1 MNFWIKKGYKG
12 CAIVSILLLFFCSC
26 QPTDINEKIRVIN
39 EGWSFKKQ
47 SDTLWFK
54 ATVPGTIH
62 TDLLANNI
70 IEDPFFR
77 LNELNLQWIDKCNWE
92 YKTSFSVS
100 KEELNFI
107 NAQLVFNGLDTY
119 ADVYLNDSLILQADN
134 MFLRYKLDC
143 RALLKEGDNAL
154 RIVFYSPILKGIQKY
169 DATNYK
175 LPISANDLAE
185 IGEVENGKRV
195 SAFIRK
201 APYHFGWDWGPRL
214 VTSGIWRK
222 VELQFWNGLKI
233 ENSFIEQQEINQ
245 SVKFKASASIN
256 SNEDKEV
263 YIQVRVEDSLVTQ
276 KKAKLKKGSQNIS
289 IPFEILNPR
298 LWWPNGMGEQFLYD
312 VKLSIQA
319 NGYSVQTAHQ
329 IGLRNV
335 QLIQQPDSTG
345 TSFYFKINGVPTF
358 AKGVNYIPQDV
369 FLPRVSKEHYRHI
382 LQSAKDANMNMIRVW
397 GGGIYEC
404 DYFYELCDSLGLM
417 VWQDFMF
424 ACSMYPKDEDIVSSI
439 YDEAI
444 DNISRLRNHPCIVLW
459 CGNNEVLSAWKRWG
473 WEEQVKKEQSEE
485 IANLLWSAYDTI
497 FHHVLPSA
505 VKKSAP
511 KSLYW
516 SASPS
521 SSKGVKSSNNS
532 GDMHYWGVWWGGE
545 PFTAY
550 EKEVPRFMS
559 EYGFQSFPSFSTIE
573 QFTVPED
580 YNVYSKVMQ
589 SHQRS
594 SIGNK
599 TIEEYLLKEFNPP
612 KDFKS
617 FVYVSQLL
625 QAKGIKI
632 GAHAHRRNREKC
644 MGSLYWQLND
654 CWPVASWSSID
665 YYGKWKPLHY
675 QIKKA
680 FSNCILSFQKK
691 QDSLAIYIV
700 SDSLKELFGELRI
713 CSFDF
718 SGKKIFEKVKQV
730 EVKSNSSTQVLIV
743 CLKDFFPLQ
752 FNNVFLK
759 AEFIVG
765 ENTISSEPFY
775 AVKTKDLLLQPPK
788 YNLTF
793 EKKKTKEF
801 LLTLQSNTL
810 AKNVFISTSM
820 NCSFNDNAFDL
831 CPGEI
836 KKIAI
841 KTEKDQPLK
850 KVKNN
855 IKIISLVDTY

>member
-100 KEELNFI
+100 KEERNFI

-233 ENSFIEQQEINQ
+233 ENSFIEQQELNQ
-245 SVKFKASASIN
+245 IAKFTASASIN

-263 YIQVRVEDSLVTQ
+263 HIQVRVEDSLVAE
-276 KKAKLKKGSQNIS
+276 KKVELKRGSQNIS

-312 VKLSIQA
+312 VKLCIQA
-319 NGYSVQTAHQ
+319 NGYSVQTAHK

-382 LQSAKDANMNMIRVW
+382 LQSAKDANMNMIRLW

-424 ACSMYPKDEDIVSSI
+424 ACSMYPKDDDIVSSI

-444 DNISRLRNHPCIVLW
+444 DNIRRLRNHPCIVLW

-497 FHHVLPSA
+497 FHHVLPLA

-521 SSKGVKSSNNS
+521 SSKGVKSSNN
-532 GDMHYWGVWWGGE
+532 
-545 PFTAY
+545 
-550 EKEVPRFMS
+550 
-559 EYGFQSFPSFSTIE
+559 
-573 QFTVPED
+573 
-580 YNVYSKVMQ
+580 
-589 SHQRS
+589 
-594 SIGNK
+594 
-599 TIEEYLLKEFNPP
+599 
-612 KDFKS
+612 
-617 FVYVSQLL
+617 
-625 QAKGIKI
+625 
-632 GAHAHRRNREKC
+632 
-644 MGSLYWQLND
+644 
-654 CWPVASWSSID
+654 
-665 YYGKWKPLHY
+665 
-675 QIKKA
+675 
-680 FSNCILSFQKK
+680 
-691 QDSLAIYIV
+691 
-700 SDSLKELFGELRI
+700 
-713 CSFDF
+713 
-718 SGKKIFEKVKQV
+718 
-730 EVKSNSSTQVLIV
+730 
-743 CLKDFFPLQ
+743 
-752 FNNVFLK
+752 
-759 AEFIVG
+759 
-765 ENTISSEPFY
+765 
-775 AVKTKDLLLQPPK
+775 
-788 YNLTF
+788 
-793 EKKKTKEF
+793 
-801 LLTLQSNTL
+801 
-810 AKNVFISTSM
+810 
-820 NCSFNDNAFDL
+820 
-831 CPGEI
+831 
-836 KKIAI
+836 
-841 KTEKDQPLK
+841 
-850 KVKNN
+850 
-855 IKIISLVDTY
+855 